1 MKHFLMTAAVSH
13 GSRPAMKVSVAIG
26 VICVVAIALIW
37 VMAGL
42 VIEHDRQI
50 NVGAKLTENANIASV
65 LDEHASRT
73 LRDADHA
80 LRTLVQQV
88 ERDAKLK
95 DAERG
100 GRPTNQQTT
109 KGPPQRDANQAARD
123 RKPPE
128 ENRWAAIFRGAPPA
142 KEPAD
147 KNGGT
152 ADLNTRLRQFGLAS
166 DVLVQVEV
174 IDERGNLVA
183 SNFPFKPAQRA
194 DRPYFR
200 THATR
205 NNVGLFIGE
214 PILGVTTGKWTTQLS
229 RRINKPGGA
238 FGGVAVVSIN
248 GHYFSEFYS
257 RLDLGQNGVVS
268 LVGLDKV
275 VRAGYERG
283 QVTFGTKLENADLWA
298 EATAGGAGTFISE
311 ADGISRLYGYR
322 TLNDFQMMVVVGTAE
337 ADVLARVNVRA
348 YQAGAISLTLLV
360 LLAGFTLTRVLTKA
374 RERAM
379 SLAESEAQL
388 SATFNDAGIGM
399 TRIALDGRYV
409 ATNPK
414 FCQIVGY
421 TANELLTRTPLHIT
435 FAEDQRRVIEDREKL
450 LRGQTESVASEQRY
464 LHKGGQTVWTNVT
477 SSVVRDSEGA
487 PIHILS
493 VVEDISA
500 RKRAESAIA
509 ESRARLSHALTG
521 SSVVIWENDLSTGH
535 LYLSAEASVILGGPN
550 VESHLGAE
558 ELLEYLHPDDI
569 ARAKAA
575 LNAFLSGA
583 SSEFRLQH
591 RLKARNGEWI
601 WVETSGGATERDTND
616 RVLKMTGISTNITGL
631 KRIQSTLEKTQHA
644 LEQRVAER
652 TAELARVNET
662 LQAKVAAQAATE
674 VRLNEQL
681 ERVRVSEATSRLL
694 ASIVEQTRD
703 AILARDM
710 DGKIITWNAAATEL
724 FGYRSEEAIGQPVGT
739 LHQLAFTEDQ
749 CQAELE
755 RIRGGL
761 RMDEE
766 TLRVDRDGNK
776 IDVWITTTPLFDVQG
791 QQVGEVCVLRDIS
804 ERKRQERDTAE
815 ARAAAESANRAK
827 GEFLANMSH
836 EIRTPMNGVLGMI
849 ELVLGTALTAEQRE
863 HLLLASASGKA
874 MLEVINDVLDFS
886 KIEAGRLDID
896 AIDFAPEAC
905 VAEVGRMLGL
915 AARQKGITLDWRAA
929 SDVPKRIVGDP
940 GRVRQILLNL
950 VGNAIK
956 FTAHGSIE
964 ILLGASELTEQSVLL
979 SIAVQDT
986 GIGIPPEKQR
996 TIFEAFTQADSGTSR
1011 RYGGT
1016 GLGLAITAR
1025 LAALMGG
1032 KIWVESTIGKGSTF
1046 FVTLRC
1052 GLSTTGAESTDPL
1065 TVDSQSPVVATD
1077 TPVRSRLILL
1087 AEDNAVNQRVASR
1100 MIERI
1105 GHRVVVAADGMQA
1118 LTALGES
1125 HFDLVLM
1132 DMQMPVMDG
1141 LEATQAIRAREKGPR
1156 IPIVALTANAL
1167 SGDRA
1172 QCLAAGMDDYLSKPF
1187 DLAKLQ
1193 AILDRWLT
1201 VEPGAVPPQPVT
1213 TARATNTVKTAK
1225 AKV

>member
-1 MKHFLMTAAVSH
+1 MKRFSMIAAALPC
-13 GSRPAMKVSVAIG
+13 SRSAMKLSVGVG
-26 VICVVAIALIW
+26 VICLVAIALVW
-37 VMAGL
+37 VTAGL

-50 NVGAKLTENANIASV
+50 NVEAKLIENANIASV

-80 LRTLVQQV
+80 LRSIVQQV
-88 ERDAKLK
+88 ERDARLK
-95 DAERG
+95 ATDKSQ
-100 GRPTNQQTT
+100 RPTSQ
-109 KGPPQRDANQAARD
+109 
-123 RKPPE
+123 
-128 ENRWAAIFRGAPPA
+128 
-142 KEPAD
+142 
-147 KNGGT
+147 
-152 ADLNTRLRQFGLAS
+152 LRQYGLAS

-174 IDERGNLVA
+174 LDERGNLAA
-183 SNFPFKPAQRA
+183 SDFPSKSVQRA

-200 THATR
+200 VHAAR

-214 PILGVTTGKWTTQLS
+214 PILGISTGKWTTQLS
-229 RRINKPGGA
+229 RRINKPTGA
-238 FGGVAVVSIN
+238 FGGVAVVSIS

-257 RLDLGQNGVVS
+257 RLDLGQNGLVS
-268 LVGLDKV
+268 LVGLDRV
-275 VRAGYERG
+275 VRAGFERG
-283 QVTFGTKLENADLWA
+283 QVTFGSKLENIDLWS
-298 EATAGGAGTFISE
+298 EAGANRAGTFISN

-322 TLNDFQMMVVVGTAE
+322 TLKDFQIMIVVGTAE
-337 ADVLARVNVRA
+337 TDVLARVNVRA
-348 YQAGAISLTLLV
+348 YQAAAISLTILI
-360 LLAGFTLTRVLTKA
+360 LLASFALIRVLTRA

-421 TANELLTRTPLHIT
+421 SANELLARTPLLIT
-435 FAEDQRRVIEDREKL
+435 FSEDQRRVLEERNKL
-450 LRGQTESVASEQRY
+450 LRGETDSVASEQRY
-464 LHKGGQTVWTNVT
+464 LHKGGQLVWTNVT
-477 SSVVRDSEGA
+477 SSVVRDPDGA

-500 RKRAESAIA
+500 RKRAEAAIA

-521 SSVVIWENDLSTGH
+521 SSVVIWEHDLSTGH

-550 VESHLGAE
+550 VESHLSAS
-558 ELLEYLHPDDI
+558 ELLDTLHPEDI
-569 ARAKAA
+569 TRAKAA
-575 LNAFLSGA
+575 FNAFLAGET
-583 SSEFRLQH
+583 SEFRLQH
-591 RLKARNGEWI
+591 RLKAGNGEWI
-601 WVETSGGATERDTND
+601 WVETSGGATERDNND
-616 RVLKMTGISTNITGL
+616 RVLKITGISTNITGL

-652 TAELARVNET
+652 TAELAHVNEELKT
-662 LQAKVAAQAATE
+662 KVAVQAATE
-674 VRLNEQL
+674 IRLNEQL

-703 AILARDM
+703 AILARNM
-710 DGKIITWNAAATEL
+710 EGKIITWNAAATEL
-724 FGYRSEEAIGQPVGT
+724 FGYRSDEAIGQPVGT
-739 LHQLAFTEDQ
+739 LHQSTFSQEECRT
-749 CQAELE
+749 ELE
-755 RIRGGL
+755 RIRAGQ
-761 RMDEE
+761 RVDEE

-791 QQVGEVCVLRDIS
+791 QQVGEVSVLRDIS
-804 ERKRQERDTAE
+804 ERKRQERETAE

-849 ELVLGTALTAEQRE
+849 ELVLGTELTTEQRE
-863 HLLLASASGKA
+863 HLLLANASGKA

-896 AIDFAPEAC
+896 AIDFAPVDC

-915 AARQKGITLDWRAA
+915 AARQKGLTLQWRAT
-929 SDVPKRIVGDP
+929 SNVPKRVIGDP
-940 GRVRQILLNL
+940 GRVRQILVNL

-964 ILLGASELTEQSVLL
+964 ILLGASELTDQSALL
-979 SIAVQDT
+979 SIAVQDS

-1025 LAALMGG
+1025 LAGLMGG
-1032 KIWVESTIGKGSTF
+1032 KVWVESTIGKGSTF
-1046 FVTLRC
+1046 IVTLRC
-1052 GLSTTGAESTDPL
+1052 ALSSTSATPMDPFAIEQQTEDANAL
-1065 TVDSQSPVVATD
+1065 PTIP
-1077 TPVRSRLILL
+1077 RLILL
-1087 AEDNAVNQRVASR
+1087 AEDNTVNQRVASR

-1105 GHRVVVAADGMQA
+1105 GHRVVVAGDGMQA

-1125 HFDLVLM
+1125 RFDLVLM

-1141 LEATQAIRAREKGPR
+1141 LEATQAIRAREKGTR

-1167 SGDRA
+1167 SSDRA

-1187 DLAKLQ
+1187 DLAKLRN
-1193 AILDRWLT
+1193 ILDRWLPVKDAISEEIVT
-1201 VEPGAVPPQPVT
+1201 AAASKAVR
-1213 TARATNTVKTAK
+1213 TARKTPKAAK
-1225 AKV
+1225 AKA